1 MAKNFTDFQ
10 ELTGYYVPPFPNDCE
25 CETGTKVTQATRD
38 MHVVGY
44 DVDEPH
50 GERQFTIDSILLN
63 ANAADVGLQNV
74 DNESKKYMFNNS
86 NLTGHTSA
94 DDLTVRGDLEVLG
107 EATTLLTETFAT
119 SAFDIHSGTLAS
131 LPALSVRQDA
141 EQPLVVFRDG
151 EDLAF
156 HIADGGWSG
165 FGCMGQH
172 PNRVTI
178 AGQLSASGDIMVDG
192 AVDGRYLGSQ
202 DGPKLDDIQY
212 YADVTSVMLSSVSE
226 RLTYLAGT
234 DNWAGIEVQK
244 GFDLLEDGDHYKKV
258 PALSSVAAP
267 GITDYSVQKIKSVE
281 YEADVTGDHSAD
293 IIFNDVPDGPWT
305 GDKDTTYVKV
315 LSSDLDRART
325 IRGVAQDLF
334 NGDDG
339 ADITEQ
345 YIRDAYHNAYPDFW
359 STADEQEYRGTVV
372 HAATAAVHNIG
383 GYAEP
388 LAHGHARLSNV
399 EVTESFTAE
408 HAKLGTTVSVM
419 SAGEW
424 RQGLTKDIDVG
435 GTTLRFVDGLLVD
448 SWDST
453 PPQGDDG

>member
-10 ELTGYYVPPFPNDCE
+10 ELTGYYVAPADNTCE
-25 CETGTKVTQATRD
+25 CKTGTKVSDTSRD

-63 ANAADVGLQNV
+63 ADAKDVGLQNV
-74 DNESKKYMFNNS
+74 DNESKAFMFDNS

-94 DDLTVRGDLEVLG
+94 DDLTVRGDLSVLG

-119 SAFDIHSGTLAS
+119 SAFDIHTGTLGS
-131 LPALSVRQDA
+131 LPSLVVTQDA
-141 EQPLVVFRDG
+141 EQPLIVFKDG

-156 HIADGGWSG
+156 HIADGAWSG
-165 FGCMGQH
+165 FGCMGH
-172 PNRVTI
+172 APNRVTI

-202 DGPKLDDIQY
+202 DGPKLDNIQY
-212 YADVTSVMLSSVSE
+212 YADVTSVMLSSVSD

-244 GFDLLEDGDHYKKV
+244 GFDLLEDGDTYKKL
-258 PALSSVAAP
+258 PALSAIP
-267 GITDYSVQKIKSVE
+267 GAGIGDYSAFKLKSIE
-281 YEADVTGDHSAD
+281 HGADVTGDHSAD
-293 IIFNDVPDGPWT
+293 ITYNLIPDGPWT

-315 LSSDLDRART
+315 LSSDLERNRT
-325 IRGVAQDLF
+325 VRGVEQDLF
-334 NGDDG
+334 TGDNGG
-339 ADITEQ
+339 DISEQ
-345 YIRDAYHNAYPDFW
+345 DIRDAYHFAYPDYW
-359 STADEQEYRGTVV
+359 STADETEYRGTVV

-383 GYAEP
+383 GNSEA
-388 LAHGHARLSNV
+388 LDNGHARLSHV
-399 EVTESFTAE
+399 EVTTSLQAE
-408 HAKLGTTVSVM
+408 NAKLGSTVSVL

-424 RQGLTKDIDVG
+424 KQGLTKDVDVG

-448 SWDST
+448 SWDSS
-453 PPQGDDG
+453 PI